1 MKILKPSE
9 ELELKKF
16 NDFFNRTVKD
26 EPLEKF
32 KNFKFFKDHQG
43 INELNSV
50 YDNFISSW
58 QAYNDLKN
66 EFFENEEWDIF
77 SYVFDNIDNFLINY
91 YYDLNTNNE
100 IIKSFLE
107 QQKINKKYYKHL
119 VSLLDK

>member
-16 NDFFNRTVKD
+16 NDFFNQTVKD

-32 KNFKFFKDHQG
+32 NHFEFFKNDNG
-43 INELNSV
+43 INNLNPV

-58 QAYNDLKN
+58 KAYNDLKN
-66 EFFENEEWDIF
+66 EFFENEAWDIF

-91 YYDLNTNNE
+91 YYDLNIDNE
-100 IIKSFLE
+100 LIKLFLE

-119 VSLLDK
+119 ASLLDK

>member
-16 NDFFNRTVKD
+16 NDFFNQTVMD

-32 KNFKFFKDHQG
+32 KHFEFFKEKKG
-43 INELNSV
+43 VNELNSV

-66 EFFENEEWDIF
+66 EFFENEAWDIF

-91 YYDLNTNNE
+91 YYDLNIDNE
-100 IIKSFLE
+100 LIKLFLE

-119 VSLLDK
+119 VSLRDK

>member
-1 MKILKPSE
+1 MKILKPQE

-16 NDFFNRTVKD
+16 NDFFNQTVKD

-32 KNFKFFKDHQG
+32 NHFEFFKNGNRVND
-43 INELNSV
+43 LNPV

-58 QAYNDLKN
+58 KSYNDLKN
-66 EFFENEEWDIF
+66 EFFENEVWDIF

-91 YYDLNTNNE
+91 YYDLNIDNPL
-100 IIKSFLE
+100 IKEFLE

>member
-1 MKILKPSE
+1 MKLLKPQE

-16 NDFFNRTVKD
+16 NDFFNQTVKD

-32 KNFKFFKDHQG
+32 NHFEFFKNGNGVND
-43 INELNSV
+43 LNPV

-58 QAYNDLKN
+58 KAYNDLKN
-66 EFFENEEWDIF
+66 EFFENEVWDIF

-91 YYDLNTNNE
+91 YYDLNTDNPL
-100 IIKSFLE
+100 IKEFLE

-119 VSLLDK
+119 ASLLDK